1 MSTTRIHVAVVIAV
15 VSLVVVAGSEGPAST
30 VMAQAPSAQR
40 EAPPSPEQLREAVA
54 RLRGNRIATPNNY
67 DTLTAAQK
75 QYVAS
80 ILSGPRSDI
89 SGPLGVMMVSP
100 ELGDLNQK
108 AIAYARF
115 AGREGFS
122 TVPPKLNELAILV
135 VAKHWS
141 AEYVW
146 NAHHTAAVRFGLP
159 AEVVEAIR
167 VGKRPTAM
175 EKDVEVIYDFASEF
189 MSKRTLSD
197 AIGERGQAGA
207 RRRPWRGRSGRD
219 DGALSDLVDDGRAR
233 QDAARTGSEAVLPVV
248 SALVFRSVRL

>member
-1 MSTTRIHVAVVIAV
+1 MKSMGVQVLVVMAA
-15 VSLVVVAGSEGPAST
+15 VSLAGL
-30 VMAQAPSAQR
+30 VMVAQAPPAQR
-40 EAPPSPEQLREAVA
+40 EEAPSLVQMREAVS

-67 DTLTAAQK
+67 DTLTTAQK

-159 AEVVEAIR
+159 ADVVESIR

-175 EKDVEVIYDFASEF
+175 EKDVEVIYDVASEF
-189 MSKRTLSD
+189 MSKRALSD
-197 AIGERGQAGA
+197 ASVNAAKQVLGGDRGVV
-207 RRRPWRGRSGRD
+207 
-219 DGALSDLVDDGRAR
+219 DLVGTMGLYQISSMMVALDRTPLPEGRKPFF
-233 QDAARTGSEAVLPVV
+233 Q
-248 SALVFRSVRL
+248 